1 MSLALLREELDTLAA
16 TGVQRKHLET
26 DVPKALAAIAKARE
40 VGARAPL
47 SYAMSVFNS
56 PTTAKAPDRTNRS
69 VVVDCETCGGDRM
82 VVYSVRTD
90 TYNGHSAEVEE
101 YAPCPSCNPNS
112 NTLRHG
118 FKSPDPAKVR
128 ERLARQ

>member
-1 MSLALLREELDTLAA
+1 MSLALLREELDELAA
-16 TGVQRKHLET
+16 TSVQRQKLET

-40 VGARAPL
+40 VGAKRPL

-56 PTTAKAPDRTNRS
+56 PTTPSPTQATNRS
-69 VVVDCETCGGDRM
+69 VAVDCKTCDGDRM
-82 VVYSVRTD
+82 VVYSTRTD

-101 YAPCPSCNPNS
+101 YAPCPDCNANA

-118 FKSPDPAKVR
+118 FRSPDPAQVR
-128 ERLARQ
+128 ARLNQ